1 MMASRSNVE
10 LAKRLKPLLQQIQD
24 MRQSAAE
31 RLAGDLG
38 ITDVAT
44 MRTLLR
50 VHLACLRG
58 LAIDL
63 MFTQDPEDVEQA
75 RKLSS
80 ITSTRSRA
88 LSCRGPVANVARKVK
103 LTPHCKINSRLSK
116 EILKA
121 GQTVS
126 LLSTPG

>member
-1 MMASRSNVE
+1 MASRSDVE

-31 RLAGDLG
+31 RLAADLG

-44 MRTLLR
+44 MRTLLGFTS
-50 VHLACLRG
+50 HACVA

-75 RKLSS
+75 RKLFLDYEHAFA
-80 ITSTRSRA
+80 RSLMPRA
-88 LSCRGPVANVARKVK
+88 GGKRRS
-103 LTPHCKINSRLSK
+103 
-116 EILKA
+116 
-121 GQTVS
+121 
-126 LLSTPG
+126 